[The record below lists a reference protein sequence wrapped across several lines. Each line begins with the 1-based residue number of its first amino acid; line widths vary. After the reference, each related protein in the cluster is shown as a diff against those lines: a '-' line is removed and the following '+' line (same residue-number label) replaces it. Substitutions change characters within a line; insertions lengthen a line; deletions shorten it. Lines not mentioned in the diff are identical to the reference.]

1 MKNLL
6 FIFSISALSITSA
19 YGQATVSEK
28 DSIPPLDKNELH
40 LFKEFKE
47 PNEKLNHYLDLD
59 IRENDTKNLFTNR
72 RMDSL
77 REMPILPKLSIDN
90 TPLKLDIPPIL
101 EYSGPPLTSSPIIYN
116 PFINDYSHSW
126 GRRLGDNLWISTNS
140 SHNTL
145 PSIGE
150 SRTINFNLNYQPTN
164 WLIMSGG
171 AYGAKY
177 NHIYG
182 GSFLKKDFNDIGVNS
197 NFKFILHDRIRL
209 NAFGQY
215 SAYGEKNNAGG
226 PRAHM
231 FPHTYYGG
239 SIEVKITDKFGVE
252 GGVIRE
258 LNPFNGKW
266 ENRTFIAPVFYG
278 N

>member
-6 FIFSISALSITSA
+6 FTLSISMLSVASV
-19 YGQATVSEK
+19 YGQAESVKDTTPPIDKKEIKDIEK
-28 DSIPPLDKNELH
+28 
-40 LFKEFKE
+40 FKE
-47 PNEKLNHYLDLD
+47 PNERLHHYLDLD
-59 IRENDTKNLFTNR
+59 IRKSETKDLFTNYGI
-72 RMDSL
+72 DSL
-77 REMPILPKLSIDN
+77 KEKPILPKLSIEN
-90 TPLKLDIPPIL
+90 TPIKLDIPPTL
-101 EYSGPPLTSSPIIYN
+101 EYQGPPLTLSPIIYN

-126 GRRLGDNLWISTNS
+126 GQRLDDNLWISTNS

-150 SRTINFNLNYQPTN
+150 NRTINFNFNYQPTN

-171 AYGAKY
+171 AYGSKY

-182 GSFLKKDFNDIGVNS
+182 GSAMRRNFNDIGFNS
-197 NFKFILHDRIRL
+197 NMKFILHDRIRL

-215 SAYGEKNNAGG
+215 SVNGERNNVGG
-226 PRAHM
+226 PMMHM
-231 FPHTYYGG
+231 YPHTYYGG
-239 SIEVKITDKFGVE
+239 SIEVKITDKFGIE

-258 LNPFNGKW
+258 LNPWNGKW
-266 ENRTFIAPVFYG
+266 ENRPFIAPVFYG